1 MGDVS
6 MTILS
11 GLTVIVG
18 GAIPERPLKDDLEE
32 KWPYVFVLL
41 GCCAD
46 ESTLSYALRAES

>member
-1 MGDVS
+1 